1 MKQTKKCRA
10 GLLAAAVFWLAVWQA
25 AAMAIGQEVFLVSP
39 IQAAGTLMELLPQ
52 ADFWQRVGFSA
63 GHILL
68 GFALGVL
75 TLLALVC
82 LIRCILGPRIS
93 DRVLAINLIGTLT
106 VIMVAVTVLLL
117 GEGYLADIA
126 LVYAML
132 SFLAVILLSKVY
144 TGIYQER
151 KHEEALHKEKEADA

>member
-1 MKQTKKCRA
+1 MSIDTAYQV
-10 GLLAAAVFWLAVWQA
+10 LLY
-25 AAMAIGQEVFLVSP
+25 G
-39 IQAAGTLMELLPQ
+39 
-52 ADFWQRVGFSA
+52 
-63 GHILL
+63 
-68 GFALGVL
+68 ALGVL
-75 TLLALVC
+75 TLLALAC
-82 LIRCILGPRIS
+82 LVRCIVGPRIS
-93 DRVLAINLIGTLT
+93 DRVLAINQIGTIT
-106 VIMVAVTVLLL
+106 VIMVALTVLLL

>member
-1 MKQTKKCRA
+1 MSIE
-10 GLLAAAVFWLAVWQA
+10 LAYKL
-25 AAMAIGQEVFLVSP
+25 
-39 IQAAGTLMELLPQ
+39 
-52 ADFWQRVGFSA
+52 
-63 GHILL
+63 LL

-75 TLLALVC
+75 TLLALAC

-93 DRVLAINLIGTLT
+93 DRVLAINQIGTIT
-106 VIMVAVTVLLL
+106 VIMVALTVLLL

-151 KHEEALHKEKEADA
+151 KHEEALHAAEKEADA

>member
-1 MKQTKKCRA
+1 MSIDLSYK
-10 GLLAAAVFWLAVWQA
+10 
-25 AAMAIGQEVFLVSP
+25 M
-39 IQAAGTLMELLPQ
+39 
-52 ADFWQRVGFSA
+52 
-63 GHILL
+63 LL

-75 TLLALVC
+75 TLLALAC

-93 DRVLAINLIGTLT
+93 DRVLAINQIGTIT
-106 VIMVAVTVLLL
+106 VIMVALTVLLL

-151 KHEEALHKEKEADA
+151 KHEEELHAAEKEADA